1 MDGEHVTLS
10 QNNMHLNFRAFLKT
24 SQYTGIELADMNES
38 QKLVSLMTHRN
49 VFLTHGTR
57 ISLSMAV
64 CDFSVS
70 ACLSHPRIKLL
81 SQTVNH
87 C

>member
-1 MDGEHVTLS
+1 MGEIKWVRLDCLS
-10 QNNMHLNFRAFLKT
+10 QAKTSDFLIPYARNAFLT
-24 SQYTGIELADMNES
+24 N
-38 QKLVSLMTHRN
+38 
-49 VFLTHGTR
+49 GTR

-70 ACLSHPRIKLL
+70 VCLSHPMIKLL

-87 C
+87 CFI